1 MVAIVITC
9 NYCRLF
15 VDRSKLDQK
24 CRDHLLVDQEGGVK
38 IFGYDEVVA
47 HVTDIANQNASG
59 KIWVSIYIPNVVH
72 VMLYLTKLFR
82 SVTSPVTVY
91 HKLYLE

>member
-1 MVAIVITC
+1 M
-9 NYCRLF
+9 F
-15 VDRSKLDQK
+15 VDQSKLDQK
-24 CRDHLLVDQEGGVK
+24 CQDHLLVDQDGGVK

-47 HVTDIANQNASG
+47 HVTDIASQNASG
-59 KIWVSIYIPNVVH
+59 KIWVSIYIANVVIF
-72 VMLYLTKLFR
+72 YPIKLFR